1 MLLKS
6 LELQGFKTFPDKTKL
21 TFEDGI
27 SAVVGPNG
35 SGKSN
40 ISDAMRW
47 VLGEQSAKSLRCV
60 KMEDVIFSGTPS
72 RKAQGFAEVTLTID
86 NTSRHLQYD
95 GDTVAIT
102 RRYYRSGDSEY
113 LINKATVRLKDI
125 HELFMDTGLGRDGY
139 SMIGQGKIDSI
150 ISAKSEERREIFE
163 EAAGISRFRYRK
175 EESERKLAK
184 AEENLVRLQDILGEL
199 KDRVGPLQLQAEKAK
214 EYLTLYEEKRQLEIG
229 LWLYTLNQSGKIL
242 QEHESKITIARNQHD
257 AAVAEAEALDREIEQ
272 VFQQTNLCLA
282 KAEQARNAA
291 AKAEGEAAT
300 KDGEISVLQNDMHH
314 NQETIGRLMAE
325 QVRFDDNEKQNQ
337 DALVEK
343 QLLLADCEAVIQA
356 REAQCSETEAK
367 LEQLRKGVDISNNQL
382 EIANKQLQHLVEES
396 ADAKLVAMQ
405 ASSTAEEIGLRLST
419 IEEATAQRTAQQQE
433 LESQIAAQKQAAL
446 AAQQADSTLQAE
458 ITAAES
464 ALTDQMV
471 HSDEVKAERDKLYLD
486 LQETKRRAKIL
497 EDLER
502 NMEGFAHSVKS
513 VMRMAENG
521 ELAGIHGPVSKLI
534 SVPKAYTTAIE
545 TALGGAAQ
553 HIVVSNEDNAKAA
566 IALLKRRD
574 GGRATFL
581 PISTIR
587 GKTLTEPNLQ
597 NCDGFLGIAGNL
609 CQCSYQYENILQSLL
624 GRIVVA
630 ETLDHAVAIAKQF
643 RYQFKVVTLDGQVV
657 NAGGSMT
664 GGSLARKNGLLSR
677 ASDIAALHERGN
689 ALQAQYTEKNQRFAE
704 SSAAVIHLQETLQ
717 NLRKQRTDAA
727 DLKLQE
733 EAALHRFQSEL
744 DSSSHQLAELITEK
758 TYTQQRRED
767 LLATQAKAEAQLQQI
782 AAQIVQVQEELGKI
796 SGGRSELQ
804 QEAETL
810 TMQLQDLR
818 MAMLTVQKDKEVLQ
832 HAVAEL
838 EEKLRE
844 GREQARHIAEELEW
858 TKQKNQQLE
867 LQIEA
872 EKAAVRA
879 LRESADTQKKQ
890 AEQLQEERINLE
902 KKTLELRAMEKKR
915 SAEKERIG
923 QELSRLEE
931 RKVGL
936 QRRYDE
942 IIEQLWN
949 EYELTRREAEL
960 ETEPVADE
968 VESARRLR
976 ELKSKIK
983 ALGNVNV
990 SAIEEYAEV
999 SERYEFLTAQVA
1011 DVEKSKT
1018 ELHKLIRELT
1028 HQMTEIFTE
1037 RFAQINDYFQTT
1049 FTELFGGGKA
1059 HLELSDPEDVL
1070 NSGIVI
1076 LAQPPGKIVKNLELL
1091 SGGEK
1096 ALVAVSLYFSIM
1108 KVNPPPF
1115 CMLDEIEAALDDVNV
1130 TRFAEYLRRM
1140 NENTQFIVITH
1151 RRGTMEEADVLYGVT
1166 MQQEGVSK
1174 LLKLDPSEVGSK
1186 LNMK

>member
-60 KMEDVIFSGTPS
+60 KMEDVIFSGTTS

-86 NTSRHLQYD
+86 NTSRHLPYD

-199 KDRVGPLQLQAEKAK
+199 QDRVGPLQQQAEKAK
-214 EYLTLYEEKRQLEIG
+214 EYLTLYTEKRQLEIG
-229 LWLYTLNQSGKIL
+229 LWLYTLNQSGRTL
-242 QEHESKITIARNQHD
+242 QEHEHKITIARNQHD
-257 AAVAEAEALDREIEQ
+257 EAAAAAAALDAEIEQ

-282 KAEQARNAA
+282 QAEQARNAA
-291 AKAEGEAAT
+291 AKAEAEAAA
-300 KDGEISVLQNDMHH
+300 KDGEISVLQNDIHH
-314 NQETIGRLMAE
+314 NMETIGRLTAE
-325 QVRFDDNEKQNQ
+325 QARFDNNEKQNRDTLAQ
-337 DALVEK
+337 K
-343 QLLLADCEAVIQA
+343 QSLLADCEEVIRTREEQC
-356 REAQCSETEAK
+356 REAEAK
-367 LEQLRKGVDISNNQL
+367 LGQLRKSMDISDSQL
-382 EIANKQLQHLVEES
+382 EIANKQLQLLVEES
-396 ADAKLVAMQ
+396 ANAKLEAMQ
-405 ASSTAEEIGLRLST
+405 ASSTSEEIGLRLSA
-419 IEEATAQRTAQQQE
+419 IEESAAQRIAQQQE
-433 LESQIAAQKQAAL
+433 LEGQITGQKQKAAAAL
-446 AAQQADSTLQAE
+446 QAEQTLQAA
-458 ITAAES
+458 ITEAEGALS
-464 ALTDQMV
+464 AQMA
-471 HSDEVKAERDKLYLD
+471 SSEDVKAERDKLYLD

-502 NMEGFAHSVKS
+502 NMEGFMHSVKT

-521 ELAGIHGPVSKLI
+521 ELAGVHGPVSKLLT
-534 SVPKAYTTAIE
+534 VPNEYAVAIE
-545 TALGGAAQ
+545 IALGGAAQ
-553 HIVVSNEDNAKAA
+553 HIVVSNEENAKAA

-597 NCDGFLGIAGNL
+597 NCAGYIGIAGDL
-609 CQCSYQYENILQSLL
+609 CQCGYQYENILQSLL

-664 GGSLARKNGLLSR
+664 GGSLTRKNGLLSR
-677 ASDIAALHERGN
+677 AAEISALHERGN
-689 ALQAQYTEKNQRFAE
+689 ALHVQYTEKNRQFAE
-704 SSAAVIHLQETLQ
+704 AGAAVIHLQDRLQTLRQ
-717 NLRKQRTDAA
+717 QRTDAA
-727 DLKLQE
+727 ETRLQE
-733 EAALHRFQSEL
+733 EAALHRLESEL
-744 DSSSHQLAELITEK
+744 TSGNHQLTELMTEK
-758 TYTQQRRED
+758 TFTQQRRDD
-767 LLATQAKAEAQLQQI
+767 LMAVQSKAEAQLQQV
-782 AAQIVQVQEELGKI
+782 AAQMLQVQEELGKI
-796 SGGRSELQ
+796 SGGRTELQ

-810 TMQLQDLR
+810 TMNLQDLR
-818 MAMLTVQKDKEVLQ
+818 MVTLTVQKDREVLQ
-832 HAVAEL
+832 STISDL

-844 GREQARHIAEELEW
+844 GSEQARHIAEELAW
-858 TKQKNQQLE
+858 THEKNQQLE
-867 LQIEA
+867 QNIEA
-872 EKAAVRA
+872 AKTEARA
-879 LRESADTQKKQ
+879 LREEADAQKKQ
-890 AEQLQEERINLE
+890 AEQLQTDRMDLE
-902 KKTLELRAMEKKR
+902 KKTMELRSM
-915 SAEKERIG
+915 EKERSAAKELIG

-931 RKVGL
+931 RKIGL

-960 ETEPVADE
+960 EADPVADE
-968 VESARRLR
+968 AQSARRLR

-983 ALGNVNV
+983 ALGSVNV

-1011 DVEKSKT
+1011 DVEKSRT
-1018 ELHKLIRELT
+1018 ELYKLIRELT
-1028 HQMTEIFTE
+1028 QQMTEIFTE

-1049 FTELFGGGKA
+1049 FSELFGGGKA

-1076 LAQPPGKIVKNLELL
+1076 LAQPPGKIVRNLELL

-1130 TRFAEYLRRM
+1130 ARFADYLRRM

-1166 MQQEGVSK
+1166 MQQEGISK

-1186 LNMK
+1186 LDMK